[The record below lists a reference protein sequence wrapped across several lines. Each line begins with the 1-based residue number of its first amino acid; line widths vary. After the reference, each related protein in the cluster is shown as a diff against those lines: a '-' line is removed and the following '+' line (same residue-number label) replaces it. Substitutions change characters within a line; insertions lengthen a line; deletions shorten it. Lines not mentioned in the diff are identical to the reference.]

1 MHVLSAFCIYTSHR
15 RQRSEKGKREV
26 EPFVQKLRRLSRARP
41 GNPPDRERRGRRS
54 PAREGSGQERES
66 PPSKAASPC
75 SGITPAGERKG
86 RERTV
91 WGHRVR
97 AEPCS
102 ASSEQRWPLPGTG
115 MRLLGSQMRSDPP
128 CPRGTGCH
136 QPFPQRERV
145 VRRCGRVR
153 LYITNRGDPPTKAGA
168 MTPYV
173 YAGHS
178 VTPAGHRWGVFLLGE
193 DRIDRVTHQRLSP
206 SASGRTRA
214 RCRPRCAP

>member
-26 EPFVQKLRRLSRARP
+26 EPFVQKLQRLSRLGRGIHLIAKREA
-41 GNPPDRERRGRRS
+41 GDPPPER
-54 PAREGSGQERES
+54 
-66 PPSKAASPC
+66 AA
-75 SGITPAGERKG
+75 ARKG
-86 RERTV
+86 RAHRAKPPVPAVALHRPVSERGGERTV
-91 WGHRVR
+91 LGHRVT
-97 AEPCS
+97 AEPCT

-136 QPFPQRERV
+136 QPFPQRERD
-145 VRRCGRVR
+145 VRRCGRGR

-173 YAGHS
+173 YAGLS

-193 DRIDRVTHQRLSP
+193 DRIDHVTHERLSP